1 MELVP
6 LALSQVF
13 YHLGPEMI
21 LGVVEGIL
29 FLGGTWKS
37 CGELW
42 TAVALLGLVGA
53 GSCGRTCAGLDPQ
66 RPLTS
71 VNIYGAAL
79 VFDAITVL
87 VSWLSL
93 GGGIILVPLSW
104 HEVPEAQAAD
114 FPACLLLIVAGT
126 SLTAAANDL

>member
-21 LGVVEGIL
+21 LGIVACIL

-37 CGELW
+37 CRELW
-42 TAVALLGLVGA
+42 TAVALIGLVGA
-53 GSCGRTCAGLDPQ
+53 GICQLTSAAVDPQ
-66 RPLTS
+66 GPLTS
-71 VNIYGAAL
+71 VNIYGTPL
-79 VFDAITVL
+79 VFDSITDL
-87 VSWLSL
+87 VRWLSL
-93 GGGIILVPLSW
+93 GGGIILVLLSW
-104 HEVPEAQAAD
+104 DEVPETQAAD
-114 FPACLLLIVAGT
+114 FHACLLLIVAGT